1 MIFRKLWV
9 FPGRITRGL
18 PAEMQKLED
27 FEFYDGHE
35 EVTSLPSNFKL
46 IAEQEDGTFIYGN
59 HTYGRSIKWE
69 FVPFYGSIW
78 LGSTKNLEVQR
89 QVGIIL
95 NIIKE
100 VK

>member
-35 EVTSLPSNFKL
+35 EVTSLPSSFKL

-69 FVPFYGSIW
+69 FVPFFNRFGWVIRKMWKSDGEW
-78 LGSTKNLEVQR
+78 EVY
-89 QVGIIL
+89 
-95 NIIKE
+95 N
-100 VK
+100 